1 MHFRGQRLQARDGI
15 INLNSVNFDHF
26 YSQTIAHQVKLVYHC
41 IGVIF
46 EVPLDHTGKKE
57 AKIPKCAL
65 YHRKYGKP
73 KLIYCE
79 VIA

>member
-15 INLNSVNFDHF
+15 IYLNSVNFDHF
-26 YSQTIAHQVKLVYHC
+26 YSLTIAHQVKLVYHC

-46 EVPLDHTGKKE
+46 EVPLDHTGKKN
-57 AKIPKCAL
+57 AKIPKYAL
-65 YHRKYGKP
+65 YHWEQGKP
-73 KLIYCE
+73 KFVHCE